1 MIGGCVFFG
10 VDYHVFALPY
20 LFILFTFP
28 FPFTDTLMS
37 FSHKSIAS
45 YLYII
50 ATS

>member
-10 VDYHVFALPY
+10 VDYHVFA
-20 LFILFTFP
+20 FILFTFP

-37 FSHKSIAS
+37 FSYKSIAA